1 MRPGR
6 LAPRELD
13 VNETSPCAAE
23 QSAGVT
29 YRDAGVDIDA
39 KMTVI
44 EHIKARAARTLGEG
58 AGPIGHFGGTY
69 RLPGAPGQILV
80 ASIDSVGTKV
90 RLAFTLGGEAH
101 YRMGQDIVNHCAN
114 DILALGARP
123 HFFLDY
129 FGTGRLDADA
139 MTRVVDGLVDGCI
152 ANGMALIGGEIAEM
166 PDMYHENEYDL
177 AGCIVGSVMDSD
189 IVDGSAV
196 QPDDVVIGLPSTG
209 LHTNGYSLARK
220 IVGMTGDV
228 EHDRE
233 VLSRPLPGAPNGETI
248 GEALLAPHRSY
259 VREVLPLLGDGL
271 VRGMAHITGGGL
283 SDNLPRSLPDG
294 CIARLDP
301 TAWETPAIFD
311 YLVNVGRMSIAERY
325 RVFNMGVGYVLVVAP
340 ESVDAVMERLPEG
353 RLIGQIITRVTS
365 DESAVQGLSC

>member
-1 MRPGR
+1 MN
-6 LAPRELD
+6 D
-13 VNETSPCAAE
+13 NSPCAAE
-23 QSAGVT
+23 ESTGVT

-39 KMTVI
+39 KMSAI
-44 EHIKARAARTLGEG
+44 EQVKARAAQTLGDA

-69 RLPGAPGQILV
+69 RMPGAPGQILV
-80 ASIDSVGTKV
+80 ASADGVGTKL

-101 YRMGQDIVNHCAN
+101 ARMGEDIVNHCAN

-129 FGTGRLDADA
+129 FAAGRLDPEVMTAVIGGCADA
-139 MTRVVDGLVDGCI
+139 CA
-152 ANGMALIGGEIAEM
+152 ANGMALLGGETAEM
-166 PDMYHENEYDL
+166 PDMYAPGEYDL
-177 AGCIVGSVMDSD
+177 AGFIVGSVMDSD
-189 IVDGSAV
+189 IVDGSQI

-220 IVGMTGDV
+220 IIGMTGDLD
-228 EHDRE
+228 HDRE
-233 VLSRPLPGAPNGETI
+233 VLSQPLLGAPGGETI

-259 VREVLPLLGDGL
+259 VNDVMPLLGDGL

-283 SDNLPRSLPDG
+283 SDNLPRTLPDH

-301 TAWETPAIFD
+301 TSWETPAIFD
-311 YLVNVGRMSIAERY
+311 ELVEAGRMSIAERY
-325 RVFNMGVGYVLVVAP
+325 RVFNMGVGFVLVVAP
-340 ESVDAVMERLPEG
+340 QYADEVMARLPAG
-353 RLIGQIITRVTS
+353 LLIGQIITRVTS

>member
-1 MRPGR
+1 VSEIG
-6 LAPRELD
+6 
-13 VNETSPCAAE
+13 PCGADQA
-23 QSAGVT
+23 AGVT

-39 KMTVI
+39 KMTAI
-44 EHIKARAARTLGEG
+44 EQVKARAAKTLGEA

-69 RLPGAPGQILV
+69 RMPGAPGQILV
-80 ASIDSVGTKV
+80 ASADGVGTKL
-90 RLAFTLGGEAH
+90 RLAFALGGDAH
-101 YRMGQDIVNHCAN
+101 ARMGADIVNHCAN

-129 FGTGRLDADA
+129 FATGRLDPEVVTAVVGGIADA
-139 MTRVVDGLVDGCI
+139 CA
-152 ANGMALIGGEIAEM
+152 ANGMALLGGETAEM
-166 PDMYHENEYDL
+166 PDMYAAGEYDL
-177 AGCIVGSVMDSD
+177 AGFIVGSVMDSD
-189 IVDGSAV
+189 IVDGSAI

-220 IVGMTGDV
+220 IVGMTGDRD
-228 EHDRE
+228 HDRE
-233 VLSRPLPGAPNGETI
+233 LLSQPLPGGGNGETI

-259 VREVLPLLGDGL
+259 VGDVMPLLADGL

-283 SDNLPRSLPDG
+283 SDNLPRTLPHD

-301 TAWETPAIFD
+301 LAWETPIVFD
-311 YLVNVGRMSIAERY
+311 YLVNQGRITVAERY

-340 ESVDAVMERLPEG
+340 ESADEVLSRLPES
-353 RLIGQIITRVTS
+353 RVIGMVIPRVTS